1 MEDVISKPVA
11 TGEATL
17 MPSATLAASTA
28 IRLDKADAQTAAGP
42 TAAANNASVIPGAT
56 KIDFDSNH
64 IYFITSEIVT
74 ARRDCNV
81 NTKQI

>member
-1 MEDVISKPVA
+1 MA

-17 MPSATLAASTA
+17 IATATFAASIA
-28 IRLDKADAQTAAGP
+28 NRLDKADAQTAVGP
-42 TAAANNASVIPGAT
+42 TAAASNASVMPGAT